1 MDYEDSD
8 ASFGNGFQEDYLNYA
23 DSSGITS
30 LPIQQP
36 VIQPI
41 AQPIVQPIVQPVA
54 PVVAPEVQQ
63 VQPVIQQQP
72 LTPFAPP
79 VVEQVAQEE
88 NTGVFGLPSVQ
99 PPPVAPPVQPA
110 APAGPD
116 PKAIDALTNQILGQG
131 LTSKWTGE
139 GFGSAEK
146 NAADMAK
153 ILAGIGITDI
163 KQFGK
168 FTQTGIQ
175 TEVRPDGQGGFI
187 DDKGNPVD
195 PSIVKSE
202 YQAGEAG
209 DTTTYTAPVGTQ
221 EVFGNKVTKQAVP
234 NTYSERQTGNFFGG
248 TFSGKGNTGYGV
260 QFDSQ
265 GNPIFYTQGASSND
279 LAQLIK
285 DLGPIGQ
292 IALAAATGGM
302 SLPAQLAT
310 NAGIQLLA
318 GGNLG
323 DIVKGTALS
332 YLGGQAGNLISGSSG
347 ITDLLGKTGSDIAA
361 RTTQQF
367 VGSGGKAD
375 LGQALLGNVV
385 GSGVNSVIGELP
397 GLDSLSATDK
407 NLTSNL
413 IAAVATGTPID
424 QAIQNALVGKAS
436 SEARSAV
443 AEARNAAP
451 APQTYEEMMA
461 GITPKMPDQPSVD
474 TGPSN
479 DEILKQ
485 IGYEPEPATVSQEP
499 QNINELLAQLEP
511 LKEKA
516 APGVNVAEQQAAAER
531 IAQEQA
537 ARERAYQEQADRDAQ
552 ERQAAIQ
559 KANEEAEAAQ
569 RAHDEQVAQETKAA
583 KERQDAID
591 KEAAEAKQAD
601 DARAQAKAKADQEE
615 HDAQVAKDAQAAVER
630 QAAIDRERAQAE
642 ADQRAYDEQ
651 IAREAQEAKDTQD
664 AIDRANAEAEK
675 QVVPEPT
682 PEPKTVTEL
691 LRQIQP
697 EPVVEPVA
705 TPVVEEPVVQPVAE
719 EPVAPPTVSQEPATI
734 DELLRQIQPEPV
746 APPVAQPVAE
756 EPVAQPVAEEPV
768 AQPTV
773 TEEPANISQLLREL
787 NPYAEPTQEGR
798 TLPQEV
804 PQITEEPKA
813 QELPFNVDSILQT
826 LSEPVVSQPVELPS
840 PDEDF
845 APTVTE
851 PAQEMTVQQEPED
864 LDSLL
869 AALNLSQ
876 APDAQPST
884 DLSESELDSLKL
896 MNLISAGGED
906 TSTTEPST
914 QASDSLINQAAT
926 DTLGTETQNAE
937 EPAVEKD
944 KAMDEI
950 DFSQIPGDYG
960 SSLADELTRSITD
973 TGNASSLFSGD
984 GGIDIADLLANSEQY
999 PDAYASGNLDPYN
1012 NFNPEDY
1019 KDAFAS
1025 GNLGENN
1032 QGYYDEITG
1041 KFVQD
1046 PLGGLLNPLG
1056 DDVGN
1061 IDPNSKWEYSQTM
1074 PGVWVSDSGD
1084 IKDLRYLPNTEKT
1097 MTGAQIMKKAGVA
1110 AGSGGKSSTST
1121 AKAAAKPGTS
1131 PGTNNTQMLM
1141 ALMAMMAMMNNKGG
1155 GGSSASSVI
1164 PALSANRSQLP
1175 YAPTGRPGA
1184 GGQNYFSPTTYTP
1197 KAAGGGLMALAGGGM
1212 SNLGGYSDGGRLLK
1226 GPGDGV
1232 SDSIPATIGGK
1243 QPARLAT
1250 GEFVVPARI
1259 VSELGNGSTEAGAKK
1274 LYAMMDRVQK
1284 ARRKTKNVAADTKAH
1299 KYLPA

>member
-1 MDYEDSD
+1 MIFPRDRGQNFNVDYEDSD

-54 PVVAPEVQQ
+54 PVVAPQPEVQQ
-63 VQPVIQQQP
+63 VEQPVIQQQP
-72 LTPFAPP
+72 LTPFAFP
-79 VVEQVAQEE
+79 VVEQVAPEE
-88 NTGVFGLPSVQ
+88 RTGVFGLPSVQ
-99 PPPVAPPVQPA
+99 PVAPPVQPE
-110 APAGPD
+110 APVGPD

-131 LTSKWTGE
+131 LTGKWSGE

-146 NAADMAK
+146 NAADMAR

-168 FTQTGIQ
+168 FTQSGIE
-175 TEVRPDGQGGFI
+175 TEVRPDGQGGFL

-202 YQAGEAG
+202 YQAGESG

-332 YLGGQAGNLISGSSG
+332 YLGGQAGNLVSGSSG
-347 ITDLLGKTGSDIAA
+347 ITDLLGKTGTDIAS
-361 RTTQQF
+361 RTAQQF
-367 VGSGGKAD
+367 VGSGGEAD

-461 GITPKMPDQPSVD
+461 GIMPKTPDQPSVD

-479 DEILKQ
+479 DDI
-485 IGYEPEPATVSQEP
+485 
-499 QNINELLAQLEP
+499 
-511 LKEKA
+511 
-516 APGVNVAEQQAAAER
+516 
-531 IAQEQA
+531 
-537 ARERAYQEQADRDAQ
+537 
-552 ERQAAIQ
+552 
-559 KANEEAEAAQ
+559 
-569 RAHDEQVAQETKAA
+569 
-583 KERQDAID
+583 
-591 KEAAEAKQAD
+591 
-601 DARAQAKAKADQEE
+601 
-615 HDAQVAKDAQAAVER
+615 
-630 QAAIDRERAQAE
+630 
-642 ADQRAYDEQ
+642 
-651 IAREAQEAKDTQD
+651 
-664 AIDRANAEAEK
+664 
-675 QVVPEPT
+675 
-682 PEPKTVTEL
+682 
-691 LRQIQP
+691 LRQIG
-697 EPVVEPVA
+697 
-705 TPVVEEPVVQPVAE
+705 AE
-719 EPVAPPTVSQEPATI
+719 
-734 DELLRQIQPEPV
+734 DLM
-746 APPVAQPVAE
+746 
-756 EPVAQPVAEEPV
+756 
-768 AQPTV
+768 
-773 TEEPANISQLLREL
+773 
-787 NPYAEPTQEGR
+787 
-798 TLPQEV
+798 
-804 PQITEEPKA
+804 
-813 QELPFNVDSILQT
+813 QT
-826 LSEPVVSQPVELPS
+826 LSEPVVSQPVALPS
-840 PDEDF
+840 PDK
-845 APTVTE
+845 
-851 PAQEMTVQQEPED
+851 D

-876 APDAQPST
+876 APDTP
-884 DLSESELDSLKL
+884 
-896 MNLISAGGED
+896 
-906 TSTTEPST
+906 TTEPST

-937 EPAVEKD
+937 QPAVEKD
-944 KAMDEI
+944 KAMDDI
-950 DFSQIPGDYG
+950 DFSQVAGDYG
-960 SSLADELTRSITD
+960 PNLLNELRNSITD

-984 GGIDIADLLANSEQY
+984 GGIDLSALATNAGDEDQAAPPANIADLLKNTTFTSAADESPNNTFNWQAFYDLDLTDEEKAKRADLMGSLPAQDLGISQAMIDEFNKNYQPAGGFGSQWQTYGSDRIMINDDGTGIGINTETGNQY
-999 PDAYASGNLDPYN
+999 ALTPKEVQSMIDNKMLNTKASGY
-1012 NFNPEDY
+1012 
-1019 KDAFAS
+1019 
-1025 GNLGENN
+1025 
-1032 QGYYDEITG
+1032 
-1041 KFVQD
+1041 
-1046 PLGGLLNPLG
+1046 
-1056 DDVGN
+1056 
-1061 IDPNSKWEYSQTM
+1061 
-1074 PGVWVSDSGD
+1074 
-1084 IKDLRYLPNTEKT
+1084 
-1097 MTGAQIMKKAGVA
+1097 VA
-1110 AGSGGKSSTST
+1110 ATGGTGSRPGGSKPSAST
-1121 AKAAAKPGTS
+1121 AKAATKPAAKPGTS
-1131 PGTNNTQMLM
+1131 PGTNNNNMIM
-1141 ALMAMMAMMNNKGG
+1141 ALIAMMAMMNSRGG
-1155 GGSSASSVI
+1155 GKSSAASVI

-1175 YAPTGRPGA
+1175 YGPSSGAPAARPGA
-1184 GGQNYFSPTTYTP
+1184 GGVNYFTPMSYTP
-1197 KAAGGGLMALAGGGM
+1197 KAAGGGLMSLAGGGM
-1212 SNLGGYSDGGRLLK
+1212 SNLGGYSDGGRLLR

-1243 QPARLAT
+1243 QPARLAE

-1259 VSELGNGSTEAGAKK
+1259 VSELGNGSTDAGAQK
-1274 LYAMMDRVQK
+1274 LYAMMDRVQNV
-1284 ARRKTKNVAADTKAH
+1284 RRKTKNVASNTKAH